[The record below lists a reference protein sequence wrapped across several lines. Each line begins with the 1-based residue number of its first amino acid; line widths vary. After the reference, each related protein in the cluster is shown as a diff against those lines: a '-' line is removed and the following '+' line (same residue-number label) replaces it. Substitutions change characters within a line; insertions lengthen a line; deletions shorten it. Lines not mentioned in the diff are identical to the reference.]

1 VLDEIAATVL
11 KIEKCSSGETT
22 ILRLSGRIQSKHL
35 PLLQAQIED
44 CSQQTILN
52 LDEVTLVDRAAVRF
66 LGLCESKGV
75 ELLNCSL
82 YIREWILRENGRKLG

>member
-1 VLDEIAATVL
+1 ML

-22 ILRLSGRIQSKHL
+22 TLRLSGRIQSKHL

-52 LDEVTLVDRAAVRF
+52 LEEVTLVDRAAVRF

-82 YIREWILRENGRKLG
+82 YIREWILRENDRKPVERHK